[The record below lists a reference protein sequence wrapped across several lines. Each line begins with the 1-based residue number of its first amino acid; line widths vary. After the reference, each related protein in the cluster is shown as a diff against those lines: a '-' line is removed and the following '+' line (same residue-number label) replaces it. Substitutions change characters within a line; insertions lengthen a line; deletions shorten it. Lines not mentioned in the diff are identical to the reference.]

1 MSWARAAV
9 DVSSAHVVSGG
20 VIGRAWGTKTA
31 WWVALVLAAPSGVR
45 ADPAHGISL
54 YGELRYPPDFKHFDY
69 VEPNAPKG
77 GAMRMPGLLN
87 TFDNL
92 NHLARKGT
100 AASGMFLLDAFIYDR
115 LTVRAMD
122 EASSRYGLL
131 AKSIELAPDR
141 SWIEFV
147 LRPEARW
154 HDGQPVTAD
163 DVVFTF
169 ESIKAHA
176 SPLVK
181 TPFLRVPKV
190 EKRGPLTVRFTLGD
204 PTDRQL
210 MLVVADLIVMPRHY
224 WQSRDI
230 GKATLEPPLGS
241 GPYKIAHVDPGRSI
255 AYERVKD
262 YWARDLPVN
271 VGRFNFDRLA
281 YEYFMDTD
289 VRLEAI
295 KGSIIDFTIES
306 GSKTWAR
313 GYDFPARDRGHFK
326 QEMIRTESPAV
337 GRAIVFNTRVPKFKD
352 VRVRKALAYAY
363 DRDWT
368 IRVLGN
374 GFHRPANSYFEYSE
388 LAHHGPP
395 SPAELALLE
404 PFRAQLP
411 AELFEHEFSM
421 PRTSGVGSNRDNLRV
436 AAGLLK
442 EAGYVIDNGTLVD
455 PKTGE
460 PFTVEFLLDSPARVR
475 FTLHYASALKKL
487 GIETRM
493 RVVDSSQLLQ
503 RRRTLDFELMYTDRL
518 MGNTPNNEL
527 RIYFHSL
534 TAQNPGTY
542 NLAGIANP
550 VVDRLIVAALS
561 AKTQDDLVT
570 ACRALDRV
578 LSFHYYGIDIG
589 VVPGVALAFW
599 NRFGHPP
606 IVPRYLPSYPH
617 AWWFDSKKD
626 AMIRAGTPIPDETTS
641 MAASRAN

>member
-1 MSWARAAV
+1 
-9 DVSSAHVVSGG
+9 

-31 WWVALVLAAPSGVR
+31 WWVALVLVAPSDVR

-77 GAMRMPGLLN
+77 GSLRMPGLFS

-92 NHLARKGT
+92 NTLARKGT
-100 AASGMFLLDAFIYDR
+100 MASGVLMLDPYIYDR
-115 LTVRAMD
+115 LMVAALD
-122 EASSRYGLL
+122 EPSSRYGLI
-131 AKSIELAPDR
+131 AKTVELAPDR
-141 SWIEFV
+141 SWIEFE

-154 HDGQPVTAD
+154 HDGRPITAD

-169 ESIKAHA
+169 ESVKAHSA
-176 SPLVK
+176 PAVK
-181 TPFLRVPKV
+181 TLYLRIPKV
-190 EKRGPLTVRFTLGD
+190 EKRGPLTVRFTLAD

-210 MLVVADLIVMPRHY
+210 WKAVADMLVMPRHY
-224 WQSRDI
+224 WQGRDI

-241 GPYKIAHVDPGRSI
+241 GPYKIGRVDPGRSI
-255 AYERVKD
+255 EFTRVKD

-271 VGRFNFDRLA
+271 VGRYNFDRIA

-295 KGSIIDFTIES
+295 KGDLIDLNVET
-306 GSKTWAR
+306 GSKNWAR

-326 QEMIRTESPAV
+326 LAMVRTEAPAA
-337 GRAIVFNTRVPKFKD
+337 GRSIVFNTRLPKFKD

-368 IRVLGN
+368 IRVLAN

-388 LAHHGPP
+388 LAHRGPP

-411 AELFEHEFSM
+411 AELFEREFAL
-421 PRTSGVGSNRDNLRV
+421 PRTSGVGLNRDNLRV

-442 EAGYVIDNGTLVD
+442 DAGYVIEDGKLID
-455 PKTGE
+455 PRTGE

-475 FTLHYASALKKL
+475 FTLHYANALRML
-487 GIETRM
+487 GIETKM

-503 RRRTLDFELMYTDRL
+503 RRRTLDFELMYSDRP
-518 MGNTPNNEL
+518 MGNTPNTEL
-527 RIYFHSL
+527 RNFFHSQA
-534 TAQNPGTY
+534 AQNPQTY
-542 NLAGIANP
+542 NMAGIANP
-550 VVDRLIVAALS
+550 VVDRMILAALT
-561 AKTQDDLVT
+561 AKTQQDLVT

-578 LSFHYYGIDIG
+578 LLHNYYMMDIG
-589 VVPGVALAFW
+589 VVPGTPYAHW
-599 NRFGHPP
+599 NRFGWPP
-606 IVPRYLPSYPH
+606 IVPRYVTGFPH
-617 AWWFDSKKD
+617 TWWFDSKKD
-626 AMIRAGTPIPDETTS
+626 AMIKAGIPIPDESAS
-641 MAASRAN
+641 MAAAPAN